1 MLRILGRANSFNV
14 RKVLWTCDELGIPFE
29 REDWGRG
36 YRSTSDP
43 RFLEVNPI
51 GLVPAVVDDGIVL
64 RESNTIVRYLATKHG
79 AGELYPRD
87 PVKRARVEEWMDW
100 ANYET
105 SISLRGAFL
114 GGMLNEPPW
123 NNLWFV
129 EQGRRQI
136 TKEIGQL
143 DQHLADSGRYV
154 VGDTF
159 TVADVPIGLVVN
171 RWFCLNF
178 ERPQY
183 PAVTAYYDRLT
194 ERPAYCRHVRNGLP

>member
-14 RKVLWTCDELGIPFE
+14 RKVLWTCEELGIGFT

-36 YRSTSDP
+36 FRSTDDP
-43 RFLEVNPI
+43 DFLRINPV
-51 GLVPAVVDDGIVL
+51 GLVPAVIDDSETL
-64 RESNTIVRYLATKHG
+64 LESNTIVRYLATKYG
-79 AGELYPRD
+79 DESFYPKD
-87 PVKRARVEEWMDW
+87 PLQRARTERWMDW

-123 NNLWFV
+123 NNPWFI

-136 TKEIGQL
+136 TKEMGQL
-143 DQHLADSGRYV
+143 NAHLSTAGPYV
-154 VGDTF
+154 TGKSF
-159 TVADVPIGLVVN
+159 TVADVPIGLIIN

-178 ERPQY
+178 DRPRGC
-183 PAVTAYYDRLT
+183 RLLPDT
-194 ERPAYCRHVRNGLP
+194 ERTRAVP